1 MTLFQVAIDMDQDFD
16 HLLDSEETSS
26 SSTMR
31 FSGPP
36 LLPLIANGHAS
47 AVDQFVDRY
56 GGLIW
61 SIVRKSTRGSHDAED
76 MVQDIF
82 IDLWKNAASFQSE
95 RGTEVAFVA
104 LIARRRVIDRI
115 RKRSAIPPLESLADR
130 PIYTVFDGDQ
140 DSLEIADE
148 VGKIRNCL
156 AQLSANT
163 RGVLVRVLQ
172 EGMSHQEIS
181 SAMDL
186 PLGSVKS
193 YARRGL
199 LFVRECV
206 KRPLASPTQEVQ
218 S

>member
-1 MTLFQVAIDMDQDFD
+1 
-16 HLLDSEETSS
+16 
-26 SSTMR
+26 
-31 FSGPP
+31 
-36 LLPLIANGHAS
+36 
-47 AVDQFVDRY
+47 
-56 GGLIW
+56 
-61 SIVRKSTRGSHDAED
+61 